1 MNGKRNHY
9 VVLGVGE
16 NAKPADIRAA
26 YRSLMRQYHPDLNP
40 TEHAAVQARL
50 VNEAYRVLR
59 DPNLRAGYNEHGN
72 RVALVRGHRSPIWVP
87 PGGGRAVRRHKEIV
101 DYGEAGVGRSWIP
114 FVMFILLSAGSVT
127 AAVESGLFEPKIAS
141 AQHLDVTRTDPAN
154 GKHIDGLIAR
164 PADMYAASS
173 PLMMDDA
180 IIDNAPAPLLT
191 DIAEGAGEFARV
203 SGKGGITG
211 AERYSLECH
220 RALKILPSWRAA
232 DRCTAFDFAAGYVD
246 EDVASTTRSQR
257 DKYFL
262 SQQGN
267 AEENYQ
273 VLRAP
278 PFSAAARLAEIR
290 KVLRP
295 SDVAG
300 DEGSYGR

>member
-16 NAKPADIRAA
+16 KAKPADIRAA
-26 YRSLMRQYHPDLNP
+26 YHSLMRQYHPDLNP

-59 DPNLRAGYNEHGN
+59 DPALRAVYNEHGN
-72 RVALVRGHRSPIWVP
+72 RVALIRGHRSPVWVP
-87 PGGGRAVRRHKEIV
+87 SGGGRAARRQKEIV
-101 DYGEAGVGRSWIP
+101 GYGEAGAGRSWIP
-114 FVMFILLSAGSVT
+114 FLMFILLSAGSVT
-127 AAVESGLFEPKIAS
+127 AAVESGLFEPKLAS
-141 AQHLDVTRTDPAN
+141 AQHLDVTRTNPAT
-154 GKHIDGLIAR
+154 GKHIDALMAR

-173 PLMMDDA
+173 PLMTDDA
-180 IIDNAPAPLLT
+180 IIDTSPPPLLT

-203 SGKGGITG
+203 SGKDGMAG

-220 RALKILPSWRAA
+220 KAMKILPSWRAA

-246 EDVASTTRSQR
+246 ADVASTTGSQR

-262 SQQGN
+262 SQQAN
-267 AEENYQ
+267 EEENYR
-273 VLRAP
+273 VLEAV

-300 DEGSYGR
+300 DVESYGR